1 MFASG
6 SLVLYAI
13 ADIQIG
19 EEVTIANVQDI
30 YKPLSQLR
38 HKLRTP
44 HGFQCRDCP
53 RCHDSRRSPTPFDYE
68 RSKDP
73 GPLQANLIQ
82 RLAHLRKVVDAE
94 EAIAKTGGSNGG
106 GSRSLQGC
114 FAQTVVSGLQEWLV
128 MGELA
133 FNRLDWN
140 LYQGRWH
147 LAICYE
153 ARQEHAKTVAVLE
166 TMASTE

>member
-1 MFASG
+1 MRDLLAPTVKMFASG

-19 EEVTIANVQDI
+19 EEVTIAYVQDI

-53 RCHDSRRSPTPFDYE
+53 RCHDSRRSPTSFDYE

-94 EAIAKTGGSNGG
+94 FLRVRVTSPSSSFAIAKTGGSNGG
-106 GSRSLQGC
+106 GPRSLQEC
-114 FAQTVVSGLQEWLV
+114 FAQAVSGLGL
-128 MGELA
+128 
-133 FNRLDWN
+133 
-140 LYQGRWH
+140 
-147 LAICYE
+147 
-153 ARQEHAKTVAVLE
+153 
-166 TMASTE
+166 